1 MKKSIKMLAI
11 MLSVLMIVSML
22 PTVGFA
28 SGSVTSVI
36 DKITFNELT
45 VGSTYSRSKTD
56 YDNNE
61 KAIYIYDG
69 ILNVFKASSSGDTV
83 ATVKPGSGEKPVWD
97 KYINLVKKYDYLTLT
112 APSTSYSAGDK
123 QRYSFDYLDEGNSS
137 FTLQFGTTSDKK
149 YVFTFGKAE
158 IVAGSTTYTVPEAAQ
173 GKWIHIDIVKT
184 LGDSSASTNDTFTI
198 YVNGIS
204 VGSVDRGSRTSVAD
218 TLRFTVANTNL
229 NIDNISITSYTNGAT
244 FTPIVPS
251 LISGGADIS
260 KGYTGAELYVANKT
274 VSQTIA
280 GLGTDENVKSY
291 SVVDANGADVA
302 ESAVAAG
309 NKLIITD
316 INDVVYYVPMV
327 GNTLQKKA
335 VINSGLSIGNVN
347 SVASATV
354 TTVADFYGADT
365 AYKYEEIVGSSQ
377 SANLS
382 VAPTSMNVPMYI
394 RIPLF
399 MESSNTNDV
408 LFIAGKPDHSGSGVG
423 GYRFVKLEKEKIYI
437 DNGTDSTKAV
447 SEEIGTYTKGEWFI
461 LELALFPGQSY
472 FTVRINDGEVHT
484 GRLGANSTYY
494 DDFSKNE
501 YFQLVLADGRDPWHI
516 GAIELYTGVPT
527 AVAAP
532 SLNGVSAGNTYSL
545 SDNTITVPYGKDVSE
560 CINSGNLD
568 VSNVSTVKF
577 IGTDGKSITSGYNG
591 GKMVLIS
598 NDGIYKYFTLNAR
611 EKACT
616 LMSEDAAGNKTYW
629 VDLTTNDGSITPV
642 IYSALFNGSLL
653 SGVSPIS
660 IYDWELTNTTFEFT
674 VAPHTGST
682 TRKIMIWDKNTL
694 VPLAGN
700 LN

>member
-36 DKITFNELT
+36 DKITFNELAAGT
-45 VGSTYSRSKTD
+45 TYSTSTQND
-56 YDNNE
+56 VLL
-61 KAIYIYDG
+61 IYG
-69 ILNVFKASSSGDTV
+69 ETLTMKKASGGSASAT
-83 ATVKPGSGEKPVWD
+83 TVKEGSGSKPAWD
-97 KYINLVKKYDYLTLT
+97 RYINLVKTYDYLTLT
-112 APSTSYSAGDK
+112 PPSTSYSAGDK
-123 QRYSFDYLDEGNSS
+123 LRYSFDYLETGDAY
-137 FTLQFGTTSDKK
+137 FALQFGTTSDKK
-149 YVFTFGKAE
+149 YVFTLKKAE
-158 IVAGSTTYTVPEAAQ
+158 ILAGSSTTYTVPNAEQ
-173 GKWIHIDIVKT
+173 GKWIHIDIVNT
-184 LGDSSASTNDTFTI
+184 LGDSSASTNDTFAT
-198 YVNGIS
+198 YLNG
-204 VGSVDRGSRTSVAD
+204 VLLGTVDRGSRTSAPD
-218 TLRFTVANTNL
+218 SLRFTATTSL
-229 NIDNISITSYTNGAT
+229 NIDNISITSYTDGASYS
-244 FTPIVPS
+244 PAIPS
-251 LISGGADIS
+251 LISGGANIS

-291 SVVDANGADVA
+291 SVVNANGVAVAD
-302 ESAVAAG
+302 SAVAAG
-309 NKLIITD
+309 NTLIITD

-327 GNTLQKKA
+327 GNTLQKTA

-437 DNGTDSTKAV
+437 DNGTDSTTAV

-516 GAIELYTGVPT
+516 GAIDLYTGVPA
-527 AVAAP
+527 AVTAP
-532 SLNGVSAGNTYSL
+532 SLNDVSAGNTYSL
-545 SDNTITVPYGKDVSE
+545 SNNTITVPYGKDASE
-560 CINSGNLD
+560 CINSGNID
-568 VSNVSTVKF
+568 VSNVSAVNF
-577 IGTDGKSITSGYNG
+577 IGADGKSITSGYNG

-598 NDGIYKYFTLNAR
+598 ADGIYKYFTLNAR
-611 EKACT
+611 EEACT
-616 LMSEDAAGNKTYW
+616 LMSTDVDGNKTYW

-653 SGVSPIS
+653 SSVSPIN
-660 IYDWELTNTTFEFT
+660 INDWELANTTFEFT

-694 VPLAGN
+694 VPLTGN